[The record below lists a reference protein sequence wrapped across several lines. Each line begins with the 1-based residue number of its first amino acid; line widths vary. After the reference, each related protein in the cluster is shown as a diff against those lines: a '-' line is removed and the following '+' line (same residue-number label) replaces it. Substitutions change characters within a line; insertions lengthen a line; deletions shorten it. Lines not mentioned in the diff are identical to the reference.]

1 MKNASAPGPNGFG
14 ASFFKNSWSFL
25 SEDYFALFKDL
36 HKGVLNMKRLN
47 CGVITLVPKLKKA
60 NNIKQYIPICLLNVD
75 YKGIT
80 KVLNNRLSPLAQKVI
95 GENQTGFVKGRNILE
110 GVLVL
115 HEVIHELK
123 QSKRK
128 GIILKIDFEKAYD
141 KVIWDLIE

>member
-1 MKNASAPGPNGFG
+1 
-14 ASFFKNSWSFL
+14 
-25 SEDYFALFKDL
+25 
-36 HKGVLNMKRLN
+36 
-47 CGVITLVPKLKKA
+47 
-60 NNIKQYIPICLLNVD
+60 
-75 YKGIT
+75 
-80 KVLNNRLSPLAQKVI
+80 VLNNRLSSLAQKVI

-141 KVIWDLIE
+141 KVRWDLIE

>member
-1 MKNASAPGPNGFG
+1 
-14 ASFFKNSWSFL
+14 
-25 SEDYFALFKDL
+25 
-36 HKGVLNMKRLN
+36 MKRLN

-60 NNIKQYIPICLLNVD
+60 NNIKQYRPICLLNVD
-75 YKGIT
+75 YKGII
-80 KVLNNRLSPLAQKVI
+80 KVLNNKLSPLAQKVI

-128 GIILKIDFEKAYD
+128 GSILKIDFEKAYD